1 MIRRPPRSTRTY
13 TLFPYTT
20 LFRSLPATHW
30 NRMTVTKS
38 SNLWDSSNLLVHAI
52 SRHFASSCLPSGTV
66 NGTDL
71 EPGGVENGRAIP
83 QQAERGAGSEDH
95 EARTAF
101 GWRRPLSVHRQASPA
116 ARDFHV
122 CEGRQ
127 ADHTSELQS
136 LMRISYAVFCLKKK

>member
-1 MIRRPPRSTRTY
+1 
-13 TLFPYTT
+13 
-20 LFRSLPATHW
+20 
-30 NRMTVTKS
+30 MTVTKS

-71 EPGGVENGRAIP
+71 EPGGVENGRASP

-101 GWRRPLSVHRQASPA
+101 GRS
-116 ARDFHV
+116 
-122 CEGRQ
+122 EE
-127 ADHTSELQS
+127 HTSELQS
-136 LMRISYAVFCLKKK
+136 LMRISYAVFCLKKQNNKAYKAIV

>member
-1 MIRRPPRSTRTY
+1 
-13 TLFPYTT
+13 
-20 LFRSLPATHW
+20 
-30 NRMTVTKS
+30 MTVTKS

-71 EPGGVENGRAIP
+71 EPGGVENGRASP

-116 ARDFHV
+116 ALDFHEIGRESCRERV
-122 CEGRQ
+122 CQ
-127 ADHTSELQS
+127 
-136 LMRISYAVFCLKKK
+136 

>member
-1 MIRRPPRSTRTY
+1 
-13 TLFPYTT
+13 
-20 LFRSLPATHW
+20 
-30 NRMTVTKS
+30 MTVTKS

-71 EPGGVENGRAIP
+71 EPGGVENGRASP

-116 ARDFHV
+116 ALDFHV

-127 ADHTSELQS
+127 AHRTDRKSTRLNSSH
-136 LMRISYAVFCLKKK
+136 